1 MTSFETLLEK
11 FMAKNKCRPTLA
23 DALVPEVVAW
33 VEKNT
38 KINVSDRGSAAVRVL
53 KRSAGGAHGGH
64 NPSDGKRRG
73 LVAGCGHPGRA

>member
-11 FMAKNKCRPTLA
+11 FVAENKCHPMLA

-38 KINVSDRGSAAVRVL
+38 KINVSDHGSATVKVL
-53 KRSAGGAHGGH
+53 KRSAGEAHG
-64 NPSDGKRRG
+64 P
-73 LVAGCGHPGRA
+73 

>member
-11 FMAKNKCRPTLA
+11 FVAENKCRPMLA
-23 DALVPEVVAW
+23 DMLVPEVVAW

-38 KINVSDRGSAAVRVL
+38 KINVSDRGSTAVKVL
-53 KRSAGGAHGGH
+53 KHSAGGAHGGH

-73 LVAGCGHPGRA
+73 LVARHGHPGHA

>member
-1 MTSFETLLEK
+1 MTSFEMLLEK
-11 FMAKNKCRPTLA
+11 FMAENKCRPTLA

-53 KRSAGGAHGGH
+53 KRSAGGAHGSH
-64 NPSDGKRRG
+64 NPSDGKQRG
-73 LVAGCGHPGRA
+73 LVAGHGHPGRA